1 MSALPEASALLFAEA
16 AALDECRWAD
26 WLALFTEDCLYHVP
40 AWRDEVTPTTDP
52 RTEISIIHCAGR
64 AQLAERIQRITGGR
78 SVASLPLPRTAHV
91 VSNIMLVE
99 EGAAALRVNSLW
111 TSHVFNV
118 KRQDQHV
125 FFSRV
130 EHRLVRE
137 ADTWRIARRHALL
150 LNDRLP
156 TMLDI
161 YSL

>member
-1 MSALPEASALLFAEA
+1 MSALAEASALLFAEA
-16 AALDECRWAD
+16 AALDERRWED

-64 AQLAERIQRITGGR
+64 AQLAERVQRITGGR
-78 SVASLPLPRTAHV
+78 SVASLPPPRTAHV
-91 VSNIMLVE
+91 VGNVMLVE
-99 EGAAALRVNSLW
+99 ASDAALRVKSVW
-111 TSHVFNV
+111 ASHVFNV

-130 EHRLVRE
+130 EHTLVRQDG
-137 ADTWRIARRHALL
+137 AWRIARRHALL

>member
-1 MSALPEASALLFAEA
+1 MTALGEASALLFAEA
-16 AALDECRWAD
+16 AALDERRWQD

-40 AWRDEVTPTTDP
+40 AWRDEVTPTCDP
-52 RTEISIIHCAGR
+52 RTEVSIIHCAGR
-64 AQLAERIQRITGGR
+64 VQLAERVQRITGGR
-78 SVASLPLPRTAHV
+78 SVASLPPPRTAHV
-91 VSNIMLVE
+91 VSNVMLAE
-99 EGAAALRVNSLW
+99 SSDDARRVKSVW
-111 TSHVFNV
+111 ASHVFNV

-130 EHRLVRE
+130 EHLLVRQGS
-137 ADTWRIARRHALL
+137 DWRIARRHALL